1 MRNRLVMGL
10 IVLVIL
16 MLAGCGE
23 KPPEVTDQS
32 ADKGETKQVVEAF
45 GTVKSTEDRN
55 ISIDFPAAVAKVNV
69 IKGQRVKKG
78 DVLLTLD
85 LQSYSD
91 LIRNKEVDLKTLE
104 LELSGLN
111 RDYEKKRA
119 SLANNTNP
127 EIMRYLNDKQHADEL
142 YNQAL
147 EDLAARKVLYDS
159 GALSL
164 NELNEFKKTV
174 SERKKAVEDA
184 VFYGENT
191 KQEIQAELDKLQT
204 SLEQKSL
211 QVTAAQLDLK
221 VNQEKMSKSY
231 LKGNE
236 IIAELGNGVVTD
248 IDCAQGDIITADQGK
263 RLLSVVNK
271 DSLVIEADVA
281 EEFIKDVK
289 LGAEVTINPQADKTL
304 VYHGKVMAIAETA
317 VQKDNETIIPV
328 RIAIENPD
336 SFLLPEFNVDVQINF

>member
-1 MRNRLVMGL
+1 MRNRLIMGL

-23 KPPEVTDQS
+23 KPREVADQS
-32 ADKGETKQVVEAF
+32 TAKGETKQVVEAF
-45 GTVKSTEDRN
+45 GTVKSTEVRN
-55 ISIDFPAAVAKVNV
+55 IIIDYPAAVAKVNV
-69 IKGQRVKKG
+69 IEGQRVKKG
-78 DVLLTLD
+78 DVLVTLD
-85 LQSYSD
+85 LRSYSD
-91 LIRNKEVDLKTLE
+91 LIKNKEVDLKTLE

-119 SLANNTNP
+119 GLANNTDP
-127 EIMRYLNDKQHADEL
+127 EIMRYLNDKKHGEEL

-147 EDLAARKVLYDS
+147 EDLAAREVLYDS

-184 VFYGENT
+184 AFYGENT
-191 KQEIQAELDKLQT
+191 KQEIQAELDQLQT

-211 QVTAAQLDLK
+211 QVTSAQLDLK
-221 VNQEKMSKSY
+221 VNQEKISKSY
-231 LKGNE
+231 IKGND
-236 IIAELGNGVVTD
+236 IIADLANGVVTG

-289 LGAEVTINPQADKTL
+289 LGAEVTINPQADKAL

-317 VQKDNETIIPV
+317 VQKDDETIIPV